1 LDYELGGSLP
11 MNWILST
18 LQASIAFFDAW
29 MSQLYDVLMLDPI
42 SYQNGAIWATVS
54 KIYDAL
60 MGPAVSILT
69 IGFYVALIHDSGEFI
84 KTRHFGSVVWTFILL
99 CITASLLLGG
109 KYILLLIFW
118 CFKEILQAVTGPNGT
133 NFLDLSWVE
142 LPKQVKLATSGLG
155 ATKATLFF
163 IVVLIFALVIMVCSF
178 TIIMVVY
185 GRLFNIY
192 LHLAVAPLALACGA
206 AGPLRGTF
214 ASYLRSF
221 VGVCLQGV
229 VIVIVCM
236 VFSAFANNFDF
247 NTVQTSDQQIVELKE
262 DMTEEEFQA
271 WWEQW
276 GMDNKELEAKKAE
289 VLWTYLSQMLFLYLI
304 MAGMIKGADNFIH
317 QKLNL

>member
-1 LDYELGGSLP
+1 
-11 MNWILST
+11 MNWILAT

-42 SYQNGAIWATVS
+42 SYQNGTIWTTVS

-60 MGPAVSILT
+60 MGPAVSILI
-69 IGFYVALIHDSGEFI
+69 IGFYIALIHDSGEFI
-84 KTRHFGSVVWTFILL
+84 KTRHFGSVGWTFILL
-99 CITASLLLGG
+99 YITASLLLGG

-118 CFKEILQAVTGPNGT
+118 CFKEILQTVTGPNGT

-206 AGPLRGTF
+206 AGPFRSTF
-214 ASYLRSF
+214 VSYLKSF

-262 DMTEEEFQA
+262 DMTEEELKA

>member
-1 LDYELGGSLP
+1 

-29 MSQLYDVLMLDPI
+29 MTSLYDVLMLDPI
-42 SYQNGAIWATVS
+42 SYQNGAIWTTVS

-60 MGPAVSILT
+60 MGPAVSILI
-69 IGFYVALIHDSGEFI
+69 IGFYIALIHDSGEFI

-99 CITASLLLGG
+99 CITASLLQGG

-118 CFKEILQAVTGPNGT
+118 CFKEILQTVTGPDGT
-133 NFLDLSWVE
+133 NFLNLSWVE

-155 ATKATLFF
+155 ATKATMFF

-192 LHLAVAPLALACGA
+192 LHIAVAPLALACGA
-206 AGPLRGTF
+206 AGPLRSTF
-214 ASYLRSF
+214 VSYLKSF

-262 DMTEEEFQA
+262 DMTEEEFQE

-289 VLWTYLSQMLFLYLI
+289 VLWTYLSRMLFLYLI

>member
-1 LDYELGGSLP
+1 
-11 MNWILST
+11 MNWILAT

-29 MSQLYDVLMLDPI
+29 MTSLYDVLMLDPI
-42 SYQNGAIWATVS
+42 SFQNGTIWEVVS

-60 MGPAVSILT
+60 MGPAVSILI
-69 IGFYVALIHDSGEFI
+69 IGFYIALIHDSGEFI

-192 LHLAVAPLALACGA
+192 LHIAVAPLALACGA
-206 AGPLRGTF
+206 AGPLRSTF
-214 ASYLRSF
+214 VSYLKSF

>member
-1 LDYELGGSLP
+1 
-11 MNWILST
+11 MNWILAT

-42 SYQNGAIWATVS
+42 SYQNGTIWTTVS

-60 MGPAVSILT
+60 MGPAVSILI
-69 IGFYVALIHDSGEFI
+69 IGFYIALIHDSGEFI
-84 KTRHFGSVVWTFILL
+84 KTRHAGSIVWTFLLL
-99 CITASLLLGG
+99 CFTASLLQGG

-118 CFKEILQAVTGPNGT
+118 CFKEILQMVTGPNGT

-142 LPKQVKLATSGLG
+142 LPRQVKLATSGLG
-155 ATKATLFF
+155 VTKATLFF

-192 LHLAVAPLALACGA
+192 LHIAVAPLALACGA
-206 AGPLRGTF
+206 AGPLRSTF
-214 ASYLRSF
+214 VSYLKSF

-304 MAGMIKGADNFIH
+304 MAGTIKGADNWIH

>member
-1 LDYELGGSLP
+1 

-29 MSQLYDVLMLDPI
+29 MTSLYEVVMLDPI
-42 SYQNGAIWATVS
+42 SYQNGTIWATVS

-206 AGPLRGTF
+206 AGPFRSTF
-214 ASYLRSF
+214 VSYLKSF

-229 VIVIVCM
+229 IIVIVCM
-236 VFSAFANNFDF
+236 VFSAFANNFNF
-247 NTVQTSDQQIVELKE
+247 NTVQTSDQQIVELKD

-271 WWEQW
+271 WWGQW

-289 VLWTYLSQMLFLYLI
+289 VLWTYLSQMLFLYLV
-304 MAGMIKGADNFIH
+304 MAGSIKGADIWVH

>member
-1 LDYELGGSLP
+1 
-11 MNWILST
+11 MNWILAT

-42 SYQNGAIWATVS
+42 SYQNGTIWTIVS

-60 MGPAVSILT
+60 MGPAVSILI
-69 IGFYVALIHDSGEFI
+69 IGFYIALIHDSGEFI
-84 KTRHFGSVVWTFILL
+84 KTRHFGSVGWTFILL
-99 CITASLLLGG
+99 YITASLLLGG

-118 CFKEILQAVTGPNGT
+118 CFKEILQTVTGPNGT

-206 AGPLRGTF
+206 AGPFRSTF
-214 ASYLRSF
+214 VSYLKSF

>member
-1 LDYELGGSLP
+1 
-11 MNWILST
+11 MNWILAT

-42 SYQNGAIWATVS
+42 SYQNGTIWTTVS

-60 MGPAVSILT
+60 MGPAVSILI
-69 IGFYVALIHDSGEFI
+69 IGFYIALIHDSGEFI
-84 KTRHFGSVVWTFILL
+84 KTRHAGSVVWTFILL
-99 CITASLLLGG
+99 YITASLLLGG

-118 CFKEILQAVTGPNGT
+118 CFKEILQTVTGPNGT

-206 AGPLRGTF
+206 AGPFRSTF
-214 ASYLRSF
+214 VSYLKSF

>member
-1 LDYELGGSLP
+1 

-29 MSQLYDVLMLDPI
+29 MTSLYDVLMLDPI
-42 SYQNGAIWATVS
+42 SYQNGAIWTTVS

-60 MGPAVSILT
+60 MGSAVSILI
-69 IGFYVALIHDSGEFI
+69 IGFYIALIHDSGEFI

-99 CITASLLLGG
+99 CITASLLQGG

-118 CFKEILQAVTGPNGT
+118 CFKEILQTVTGPDGT
-133 NFLDLSWVE
+133 NFLNLSWVE

-155 ATKATLFF
+155 ATKATMFF

-192 LHLAVAPLALACGA
+192 LHIAVAPLALACGA
-206 AGPLRGTF
+206 AGPLRSTF
-214 ASYLRSF
+214 VSYLKSF

>member
-1 LDYELGGSLP
+1 

-29 MSQLYDVLMLDPI
+29 MTSLYDVLMLDPI
-42 SYQNGAIWATVS
+42 SYQNGAIWTTVS

-60 MGPAVSILT
+60 MGPAVSILI
-69 IGFYVALIHDSGEFI
+69 IGFYIALIHDSGEFI

-99 CITASLLLGG
+99 CITASLLQGG

-118 CFKEILQAVTGPNGT
+118 CFKEILQTVTGPDGT
-133 NFLDLSWVE
+133 NFLNLSWVE
-142 LPKQVKLATSGLG
+142 LPKQVKLDTSGLG
-155 ATKATLFF
+155 ATKATMFF

-192 LHLAVAPLALACGA
+192 LHIAVAPLALACGA
-206 AGPLRGTF
+206 AGALRSTF
-214 ASYLRSF
+214 VSYLKSF

-247 NTVQTSDQQIVELKE
+247 NTVQTYDQQIVELKE

>member
-1 LDYELGGSLP
+1 

-221 VGVCLQGV
+221 VGGCLQGV

>member
-1 LDYELGGSLP
+1 

-247 NTVQTSDQQIVELKE
+247 HTVQTSYQQIVELKE

>member
-1 LDYELGGSLP
+1 

-54 KIYDAL
+54 KIDDAL

-206 AGPLRGTF
+206 AGPFRSTF
-214 ASYLRSF
+214 VSYLKSF

>member
-1 LDYELGGSLP
+1 

-206 AGPLRGTF
+206 AGPFRSTF
-214 ASYLRSF
+214 VSYLKSF

>member
-1 LDYELGGSLP
+1 

-262 DMTEEEFQA
+262 DMTKEEFQA

>member
-1 LDYELGGSLP
+1 

-29 MSQLYDVLMLDPI
+29 MTSLYEVVMLDPI
-42 SYQNGAIWATVS
+42 SYQNGTIWATVS

-206 AGPLRGTF
+206 AGPLRSTF
-214 ASYLRSF
+214 VSYLKSF

-262 DMTEEEFQA
+262 DMTEEELKA

>member
-1 LDYELGGSLP
+1 
-11 MNWILST
+11 MNWILAT

-42 SYQNGAIWATVS
+42 SYQNGTIWTTVS

-60 MGPAVSILT
+60 MGPAVSILI
-69 IGFYVALIHDSGEFI
+69 IGFYIALIHDSGEFI
-84 KTRHFGSVVWTFILL
+84 KTRHAGSIVWTFILL
-99 CITASLLLGG
+99 CFTASLLQGG

-118 CFKEILQAVTGPNGT
+118 CFKEILQTVTGPNGT

-142 LPKQVKLATSGLG
+142 LPQQVKLATAGLG

-163 IVVLIFALVIMVCSF
+163 IVTLIFSLVIMVCGF

-206 AGPLRGTF
+206 AGSLRGTF

-229 VIVIVCM
+229 VIIIVCM
-236 VFSAFANNFDF
+236 IFSAFANNFDF
-247 NTVQTSDQQIVELKE
+247 STVQTEQIAELKE
-262 DMTEEEFQA
+262 DMTEEEFSD

-276 GMDNKELEAKKAE
+276 NMSSKELEAKKAE
-289 VLWTYLSQMLFLYLI
+289 VLWTYLSQMLFLYLV
-304 MAGMIKGADNFIH
+304 MAGMIKGADSWIH

>member
-1 LDYELGGSLP
+1 

-29 MSQLYDVLMLDPI
+29 MTSLYDVLMLDPI
-42 SYQNGAIWATVS
+42 SYQNGAIWTTVS

-60 MGPAVSILT
+60 MAPAVSILI
-69 IGFYVALIHDSGEFI
+69 IGFYIALIHDSGEFI
-84 KTRHFGSVVWTFILL
+84 KTRHFGSVVWTFVLL
-99 CITASLLLGG
+99 CITASLLMGG

-118 CFKEILQAVTGPNGT
+118 CFKEILQTVTGPDGT
-133 NFLDLSWVE
+133 NFLNLSWVE

-206 AGPLRGTF
+206 AGPFRSTF
-214 ASYLRSF
+214 VSYLKSF

-289 VLWTYLSQMLFLYLI
+289 VLWTYLSRMLFLYLI

>member
-1 LDYELGGSLP
+1 
-11 MNWILST
+11 M
-18 LQASIAFFDAW
+18 
-29 MSQLYDVLMLDPI
+29 
-42 SYQNGAIWATVS
+42 
-54 KIYDAL
+54 
-60 MGPAVSILT
+60 
-69 IGFYVALIHDSGEFI
+69 
-84 KTRHFGSVVWTFILL
+84 
-99 CITASLLLGG
+99 
-109 KYILLLIFW
+109 
-118 CFKEILQAVTGPNGT
+118 

-192 LHLAVAPLALACGA
+192 LHIAVAPLALACGA
-206 AGPLRGTF
+206 AGPFRSTF
-214 ASYLRSF
+214 VSYLKSF

-262 DMTEEEFQA
+262 DMTEEELKA

>member
-1 LDYELGGSLP
+1 
-11 MNWILST
+11 MNWILAT

-42 SYQNGAIWATVS
+42 SYQNGTIWTTVS

-60 MGPAVSILT
+60 MGPAVSILI
-69 IGFYVALIHDSGEFI
+69 IGFYIALIHDSGEFI
-84 KTRHFGSVVWTFILL
+84 KTRHFGSVGWTFILL
-99 CITASLLLGG
+99 YITASLLLGG

>member
-1 LDYELGGSLP
+1 
-11 MNWILST
+11 
-18 LQASIAFFDAW
+18 

-42 SYQNGAIWATVS
+42 SYQNGTIWTTVS

-60 MGPAVSILT
+60 MGPAVSILI
-69 IGFYVALIHDSGEFI
+69 IGFYIALIHDSGEFI
-84 KTRHFGSVVWTFILL
+84 KTRHFGSVGWTFILL
-99 CITASLLLGG
+99 YITASLLLGG

-206 AGPLRGTF
+206 AGPLRSTF
-214 ASYLRSF
+214 VSYLKSF

-262 DMTEEEFQA
+262 DMTEEELKA

>member
-1 LDYELGGSLP
+1 
-11 MNWILST
+11 MNWILAT

-42 SYQNGAIWATVS
+42 SYQNGTIWTTVS

-60 MGPAVSILT
+60 MGPAVSILI
-69 IGFYVALIHDSGEFI
+69 IGFYIALIHDSGEFI
-84 KTRHFGSVVWTFILL
+84 KTRHAGSIVWTFILL
-99 CITASLLLGG
+99 CFTASLLQGG

-118 CFKEILQAVTGPNGT
+118 CFKEILQTVTGQNGT

-206 AGPLRGTF
+206 AGPFRSTF
-214 ASYLRSF
+214 VSYLKSF

>member
-1 LDYELGGSLP
+1 

-18 LQASIAFFDAW
+18 LQASIDFFNAW
-29 MSQLYDVLMLDPI
+29 MTTLYDVLILDPI
-42 SYQNGAIWATVS
+42 SYQNGTIWATVS

-60 MGPAVSILT
+60 MGPAVSILI
-69 IGFYVALIHDSGEFI
+69 IGFYIALIHDSGEFI

-99 CITASLLLGG
+99 CITASLLQGG

-118 CFKEILQAVTGPNGT
+118 CFKEILQTVTGPDGT

-142 LPKQVKLATSGLG
+142 LPRQIKLATSGLG
-155 ATKATLFF
+155 ATKATMSF
-163 IVVLIFALVIMVCSF
+163 IVVLLFALVIMVCSF

-192 LHLAVAPLALACGA
+192 LHIAVAPLALACGA
-206 AGPLRGTF
+206 AGPLRSTF
-214 ASYLRSF
+214 VSYLKSF

-236 VFSAFANNFDF
+236 LFSAFANSYDF
-247 NTVQTSDQQIVELKE
+247 STTTESEELVGFW
-262 DMTEEEFQA
+262 DFTDLDTEEEFEQYWTNWQA
-271 WWEQW
+271 Q
-276 GMDNKELEAKKAE
+276 NQLSSKELEAKKTE
-289 VLWTYLSQMLFLYLI
+289 ILWKYLSQMLFLYLI
-304 MAGMIKGADNFIH
+304 MAASIKTADNFIH

>member
-1 LDYELGGSLP
+1 
-11 MNWILST
+11 MNWILAT

-42 SYQNGAIWATVS
+42 SYQNGTIWTTVS

-60 MGPAVSILT
+60 MGPAVSILI
-69 IGFYVALIHDSGEFI
+69 IGFYIALIHDSGEFI
-84 KTRHFGSVVWTFILL
+84 KTRHFGSVGWTFILL
-99 CITASLLLGG
+99 YITASLLLGG

-206 AGPLRGTF
+206 AGPLRSTF
-214 ASYLRSF
+214 VSYLKSF

-247 NTVQTSDQQIVELKE
+247 NTVQTFDQQIVELKE
-262 DMTEEEFQA
+262 DMTEEELKA

>member
-1 LDYELGGSLP
+1 

-18 LQASIAFFDAW
+18 LQASIDFFNAW
-29 MSQLYDVLMLDPI
+29 MTSLYDVLMLDPI
-42 SYQNGAIWATVS
+42 SYQNGTIWTTVS

-60 MGPAVSILT
+60 MGPAVSILI
-69 IGFYVALIHDSGEFI
+69 IGFYIALIHDSGEFI

-99 CITASLLLGG
+99 CITASLLQGG

-118 CFKEILQAVTGPNGT
+118 CFKEILQTVTGPNGT

-206 AGPLRGTF
+206 AGPFRSTF
-214 ASYLRSF
+214 VSYLKSF

-262 DMTEEEFQA
+262 DMTEEELKA

>member
-1 LDYELGGSLP
+1 

-262 DMTEEEFQA
+262 DMTEEKFQA

>member
-1 LDYELGGSLP
+1 
-11 MNWILST
+11 MNWILAT

-42 SYQNGAIWATVS
+42 SYQNGTIWTTVS

-118 CFKEILQAVTGPNGT
+118 CFKEILQTVTGPNGT

-206 AGPLRGTF
+206 AGPFRSTF
-214 ASYLRSF
+214 VSYLKSF

-262 DMTEEEFQA
+262 DMTEEEIAA

>member
-1 LDYELGGSLP
+1 
-11 MNWILST
+11 MNWILAT

-42 SYQNGAIWATVS
+42 SYQNGTIWTTVS

-60 MGPAVSILT
+60 MGPAVSILI
-69 IGFYVALIHDSGEFI
+69 IGFYIALIHDSGEFI

>member
-1 LDYELGGSLP
+1 
-11 MNWILST
+11 MNWILAT
-18 LQASIAFFDAW
+18 LQASIAFFNAW

-42 SYQNGAIWATVS
+42 SYQNGTIWTTVS

-60 MGPAVSILT
+60 MGPAVSILI
-69 IGFYVALIHDSGEFI
+69 IGFYIALIHDSGEFI
-84 KTRHFGSVVWTFILL
+84 KTRYFGSVGWTFILL
-99 CITASLLLGG
+99 YITASLLQGG

-118 CFKEILQAVTGPNGT
+118 CFKEILQTVTGPNGT

>member
-1 LDYELGGSLP
+1 

-29 MSQLYDVLMLDPI
+29 MTSLYDVLMLDPI
-42 SYQNGAIWATVS
+42 SYQNGAIWTTVS

-60 MGPAVSILT
+60 MGPAVSILI
-69 IGFYVALIHDSGEFI
+69 IGFYIALIHDSGEFI

-99 CITASLLLGG
+99 CITASLLQGG

-118 CFKEILQAVTGPNGT
+118 CFKEILQTVTGPDGT
-133 NFLDLSWVE
+133 NFLNLYWVE

-155 ATKATLFF
+155 ATKATMFF

-192 LHLAVAPLALACGA
+192 LHIAVAPLALACGA
-206 AGPLRGTF
+206 AGPLRSTF
-214 ASYLRSF
+214 VSYLKSF

>member
-1 LDYELGGSLP
+1 
-11 MNWILST
+11 MNWILAT

-42 SYQNGAIWATVS
+42 SYQNGTIWTTVS

-60 MGPAVSILT
+60 MGPAVSILI
-69 IGFYVALIHDSGEFI
+69 IGFYIALIHDSDEFI
-84 KTRHFGSVVWTFILL
+84 KTRHFGSVGWTFILL
-99 CITASLLLGG
+99 YITASLLLGG

-118 CFKEILQAVTGPNGT
+118 CFKEILQTVTGPNGT

>member
-1 LDYELGGSLP
+1 
-11 MNWILST
+11 MNWILAT

-42 SYQNGAIWATVS
+42 SYQNGTIWTTVS

-60 MGPAVSILT
+60 MGPAVSILI
-69 IGFYVALIHDSGEFI
+69 IGFYIALIHDSGEFI
-84 KTRHFGSVVWTFILL
+84 KTRHFGSVGWTFILL
-99 CITASLLLGG
+99 YITASLLLGG

-118 CFKEILQAVTGPNGT
+118 CFKEILQTVTGPNGT

-206 AGPLRGTF
+206 AGPFRSTF
-214 ASYLRSF
+214 VSYLKSF

>member
-1 LDYELGGSLP
+1 
-11 MNWILST
+11 MNWILAT

-42 SYQNGAIWATVS
+42 SYQNGTIWATVS

-60 MGPAVSILT
+60 MGPAVSILI
-69 IGFYVALIHDSGEFI
+69 IGFYIALIHDSGEFI
-84 KTRHFGSVVWTFILL
+84 KTRHFGSVGWTFILL
-99 CITASLLLGG
+99 YITASLLLGG

-118 CFKEILQAVTGPNGT
+118 CFKEILQTVTGPNGT

-206 AGPLRGTF
+206 AGPFRSTF
-214 ASYLRSF
+214 VSYLKSF

-262 DMTEEEFQA
+262 DMTEEELKA

>member
-1 LDYELGGSLP
+1 
-11 MNWILST
+11 MNWILAT
-18 LQASIAFFDAW
+18 LQASIAFFNAW

-42 SYQNGAIWATVS
+42 SYQNGTIWTTVS

-60 MGPAVSILT
+60 MGPAVSILI
-69 IGFYVALIHDSGEFI
+69 IGFYIALIHDSGEFI
-84 KTRHFGSVVWTFILL
+84 KTRYFGSVGWTFILL
-99 CITASLLLGG
+99 YITASLLQGG

-118 CFKEILQAVTGPNGT
+118 CFKEILQTVTGPNGT

-206 AGPLRGTF
+206 AGPLRGIF

>member
-1 LDYELGGSLP
+1 

-29 MSQLYDVLMLDPI
+29 MTSLYEVVMLDPI
-42 SYQNGAIWATVS
+42 SYQNGTIWATVS

-206 AGPLRGTF
+206 AGPFRSTF
-214 ASYLRSF
+214 VSYLKSF

-229 VIVIVCM
+229 IIVIVCM
-236 VFSAFANNFDF
+236 VFSAFANNFNF

-271 WWEQW
+271 WWGQW

-289 VLWTYLSQMLFLYLI
+289 VLWTYLSQMLFLYLV
-304 MAGMIKGADNFIH
+304 MAGSIKGADIWVH

>member
-1 LDYELGGSLP
+1 
-11 MNWILST
+11 MNWILAT

-42 SYQNGAIWATVS
+42 SYQNGTMWTTVS

-118 CFKEILQAVTGPNGT
+118 CFKEILQTVTGPNGT

-206 AGPLRGTF
+206 AGPFRSTF
-214 ASYLRSF
+214 VSYLKSF